1 MAAVGW
7 LLELL
12 LWLLLLS
19 VTAVCL
25 KNQTATINMT

>member
-25 KNQTATINMT
+25 KKPDCYD